1 MARKAKKVVYQG
13 DTALE
18 YEQGEEGEGRLVGV
32 RRLFSLDVDNDDL
45 GTLKVTDILAFNSAA
60 ERQFCRLLEQM
71 CDQAGA
77 AGVPVRVARAE
88 MAFRLGI
95 STETVKRYI
104 EKWCIAPSAPFEVR
118 DGSIFKKEVD
128 DGMVSS

>member
-1 MARKAKKVVYQG
+1 MARKKKVVRVQG

-18 YEQGEEGEGRLVGV
+18 YEQGEDGQRLVGV
-32 RRLFSLDVDNDDL
+32 RRLFSLDSVDDDL
-45 GTLKVTDILAFNSAA
+45 GTLKATDILAFNSAA

-71 CDQAGA
+71 CGQAGA

-88 MAFRLGI
+88 LAFRLGI

-104 EKWCIAPSAPFEVR
+104 EKWCAPSAPFLIR
-118 DGSIFKKEVD
+118 DGCIFRKEVD
-128 DGMVSS
+128 DVGSR